1 LTETADTVAE
11 VSEVKRYGLPA
22 LKRSAQTAARLWRA
36 PGVRLSARITIIALA
51 LGMTALAGWR
61 FAEAGWPFAHGKPVL
76 IIGAGLLFLLAYPVK
91 AWGWGRLFAAGERPT
106 TSTLAAAG
114 GAASVT
120 GVALPGR
127 FDDVVRV
134 AVVRKYPNCPAGVR
148 AVVFSLFALGL
159 IDAVALIPLASTSAA
174 LTHSTGVRIALALVA
189 AAGVAAGVVIVV
201 LPRVMACG
209 RLIRFRLAHWL
220 HARSPSVRDAAKA
233 TVLVHASWM
242 VRAVG
247 VLLLLGGLGL
257 GLSFP
262 LAMLFL
268 CAGAASAAL
277 PLGPAGAATQAGG
290 GAVIL
295 VASGV
300 ASSHAI
306 DFALA
311 TQTLAVLA
319 GAIVV
324 ALTLVWHGG
333 RRLMLRTS

>member
-1 LTETADTVAE
+1 MPVLRRFLRIAIE
-11 VSEVKRYGLPA
+11 
-22 LKRSAQTAARLWRA
+22 LWGSPR
-36 PGVRLSARITIIALA
+36 VRLAIKIGVIAFA
-51 LGMTALAGWR
+51 VSMTAFAAWR
-61 FAEAGWPFAHGKPVL
+61 FSSTGWPLNGSPWLMV
-76 IIGAGLLFLLAYPVK
+76 GAGLLFLVAYPVK
-91 AWGWGRLFAAGERPT
+91 AWGWRRLFAADERPK
-106 TSTLAAAG
+106 TSALAAAG

-134 AVVRKYPNCPAGVR
+134 AVVRRYPDCPAGVR
-148 AVVFSLFALGL
+148 ALAFSLFALGL
-159 IDAVALIPLASTSAA
+159 IDAVALVPLSATSAA

-189 AAGVAAGVVIVV
+189 AAGIAAAVVMFV

-209 RLIRFRLAHWL
+209 RLIRFRLARWL
-220 HARSPSVRDAAKA
+220 HARAPSAREVARA
-233 TVLVHASWM
+233 TVLVHASWL
-242 VRAVG
+242 VRVVG

-257 GLSFP
+257 GLSLP

-277 PLGPAGAATQAGG
+277 PVGPAGAATQAGG

-300 ASSHAI
+300 AANVAI

-311 TQTLAVLA
+311 TQALAVMA
-319 GAIVV
+319 GAAVV
-324 ALTLVWHGG
+324 VSTLVWHGS
-333 RRLMLRTS
+333 RRLIFRPATA

>member
-1 LTETADTVAE
+1 VAE
-11 VSEVKRYGLPA
+11 VSGAKRYALPA
-22 LKRSAQTAARLWRA
+22 LKRSAQTAIRLWGSPRVRRA
-36 PGVRLSARITIIALA
+36 TKIVFLVLA

-76 IIGAGLLFLLAYPVK
+76 IVGAGLLFLLAYPVK
-91 AWGWGRLFAAGERPT
+91 AWGWRRLFAPDERPD
-106 TSTLAAAG
+106 TSALAAAG

-120 GVALPGR
+120 GIALPGR
-127 FDDVVRV
+127 FDDAVRV
-134 AVVRKYPNCPAGVR
+134 AVVRRSPNCPAGVR
-148 AVVFSLFALGL
+148 ALVFSLFALGL
-159 IDAVALIPLASTSAA
+159 IDAVALVPLASTGAA
-174 LTHSTGVRIALALVA
+174 FTGSTAVRIGLALVA
-189 AAGVAAGVVIVV
+189 AAGVAAALLILL
-201 LPRVMACG
+201 LPRLMRCG
-209 RLIRFRLAHWL
+209 RVIRFRVAHWL
-220 HARSPSVRDAAKA
+220 HDRSPSAGEAAKA
-233 TVLVHASWM
+233 TVLVHASWL

-257 GLSFP
+257 GLSMP
-262 LAMLFL
+262 LAILFL

-324 ALTLVWHGG
+324 ATTLLWHGG
-333 RRLMLRTS
+333 RRLMLRAA

>member
-1 LTETADTVAE
+1 VDVVT
-11 VSEVKRYGLPA
+11 VKRHGLPA
-22 LKRSAQTAARLWRA
+22 LKRLAQTATRLWKA
-36 PGVRLSARITIIALA
+36 PRVRLAVRISFIVLALA
-51 LGMTALAGWR
+51 MTGVAGWR
-61 FAEAGWPFAHGKPVL
+61 FAEAGWPFSGGKPLL
-76 IIGAGLLFLLAYPVK
+76 IIGAGLLFLVAYPVK
-91 AWGWGRLFAAGERPT
+91 AWGWRRLFAADERPK
-106 TSTLAAAG
+106 TSALAAAG

-120 GVALPGR
+120 GIALPGR

-134 AVVRKYPNCPAGVR
+134 AVVRRSPNCPAGVR
-148 AVVFSLFALGL
+148 ALVFSLFALGL
-159 IDAVALIPLASTSAA
+159 IDAVALTPLASTAA
-174 LTHSTGVRIALALVA
+174 AFTHSTWVRVALALVA
-189 AAGVAAGVVIVV
+189 AAGVAAAAVIVV
-201 LPRVMACG
+201 LPRVMRCG
-209 RLIRFRLAHWL
+209 RLIRFRLTHWL
-220 HARSPSVRDAAKA
+220 SDRSPCVREAAKA
-233 TVLVHASWM
+233 TALVHASWL

-257 GLSFP
+257 GLSMP
-262 LAMLFL
+262 LAILFL

-277 PLGPAGAATQAGG
+277 PFGPAGAAAQAGG

-324 ALTLVWHGG
+324 AVTLLWHGG
-333 RRLMLRTS
+333 RKWHGSRKLVTA

>member
-1 LTETADTVAE
+1 MRHGVH
-11 VSEVKRYGLPA
+11 A
-22 LKRSAQTAARLWRA
+22 LRRSTQTAARLWRL
-36 PGVRLSARITIIALA
+36 PKVRRGITYAFIVLA
-51 LGMTALAGWR
+51 LGMTGLAGWR
-61 FAEAGWPFAHGKPVL
+61 FAEAGWPFSHGNVWF
-76 IIGAGLLFLLAYPVK
+76 IVGAGLLFLLAYPVK
-91 AWGWGRLFAAGERPT
+91 AWGWGRLFAAGERPK
-106 TSTLAAAG
+106 TSSLAAAG
-114 GAASVT
+114 GAAAVT

-134 AVVRKYPNCPAGVR
+134 AVVRRQPNCPAGVR

-189 AAGVAAGVVIVV
+189 AAGVAAAAVIVI
-201 LPRVMACG
+201 LPRVMRCG
-209 RLIRFRLAHWL
+209 RLIRFRLTHWL
-220 HARSPSVRDAAKA
+220 SDRSPNVREAAKA
-233 TVLVHASWM
+233 TVLVHASWL
-242 VRAVG
+242 VRAIG

-257 GLSFP
+257 GLSMP
-262 LAMLFL
+262 LAILFL

-277 PLGPAGAATQAGG
+277 PFGPAGAAAQAGG

-300 ASSHAI
+300 ASGHAI

-319 GAIVV
+319 GAVV
-324 ALTLVWHGG
+324 VLSTLVWHFGRKWHGG
-333 RRLMLRTS
+333 RKLVTA

>member
-1 LTETADTVAE
+1 VES
-11 VSEVKRYGLPA
+11 VSRVKRYARPA
-22 LKRSAQTAARLWRA
+22 LKRSAQTAVRLWRS
-36 PGVRLSARITIIALA
+36 PRVRLATKVSFIVLA

-61 FAEAGWPFAHGKPVL
+61 FAEAGWPFAGGKPAL

-91 AWGWGRLFAAGERPT
+91 AWGWRLLFARHERPD
-106 TSTLAAAG
+106 TSALAAAG

-120 GVALPGR
+120 GIALPGR
-127 FDDVVRV
+127 FDDAVRV
-134 AVVRKYPNCPAGVR
+134 AVVRKSPNCPAGVR
-148 AVVFSLFALGL
+148 ALVFSLFALGL
-159 IDAVALIPLASTSAA
+159 IDAVALTPLASTGAA
-174 LTHSTGVRIALALVA
+174 FTGSTGVRVALALVA
-189 AAGVAAGVVIVV
+189 AAGVAAALVIFL
-201 LPRVMACG
+201 LPRLMRCG
-209 RLIRFRLAHWL
+209 RLVRYRVAQWL
-220 HARSPSVRDAAKA
+220 QERSPCMREAGKAA
-233 TVLVHASWM
+233 VLVHASWL
-242 VRAVG
+242 VRTVG

-257 GLSFP
+257 GLSMP
-262 LAMLFL
+262 LAILFL

-319 GAIVV
+319 GAAVV
-324 ALTLVWHGG
+324 ASTLILHGG
-333 RRLMLRTS
+333 RKLLTA